1 MPDLVQQFK
10 EHEGKI
16 PAVTPLEVAR
26 YAEHFALLQHWN
38 EQFNLVSRNAFEKA
52 FANHYLDSIYV
63 SDVAASHSQDRPL
76 IDIGS
81 GAGFPGLILAIRY
94 PDTEI
99 RLFEKSLKKQ
109 NFLSTVVVQLGLKNV
124 EINGIFEEK
133 KVEALVV
140 ARAVFP
146 PDKIF
151 KFMGEHL
158 TKRSR
163 LVFQRGGMSEPATVP
178 NRFRPVHSFK
188 YDLPLECG
196 SRFAEVYEYVPRGTI

>member
-1 MPDLVQQFK
+1 MPDLAQQFETFRK
-10 EHEGKI
+10 EI
-16 PAVTPLEVAR
+16 PSVRLEEIAQYVK
-26 YAEHFALLQHWN
+26 HFELLQHWN

-63 SDVAASHSQDRPL
+63 ADTAVTFAEGRPL

-94 PDTEI
+94 PKIPI

-109 NFLSTVVVQLGLKNV
+109 NFLSTAVVHLNLSNVQIHGL
-124 EINGIFEEK
+124 FEEK
-133 KVEALVV
+133 NVNAMVV

-146 PDKIF
+146 PEKIF

-158 TKRSR
+158 TKRGR
-163 LVFQRGGMSEPATVP
+163 LVFQRGGKSEPPTVP
-178 NRFRPVHSFK
+178 GRFESIKSVR
-188 YDLPLECG
+188 YDLPLDCG
-196 SRFAEVYEYVPRGTI
+196 SRYAEVFEYVPRGTK